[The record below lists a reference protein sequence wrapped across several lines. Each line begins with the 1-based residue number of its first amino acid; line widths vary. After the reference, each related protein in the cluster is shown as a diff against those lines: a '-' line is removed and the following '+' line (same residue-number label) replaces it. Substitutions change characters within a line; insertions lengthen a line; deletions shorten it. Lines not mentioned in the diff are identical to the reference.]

1 MLQQILL
8 WISDNYI
15 ELLGTI
21 FGLLYIVLSI
31 KQNIWCWPVGLITS
45 ALYIY
50 VFFVTKFYADMGL
63 QVYYLVI
70 SVYGWYHW
78 MFGAR
83 SKKQDD
89 LKISKSSLK
98 LIIYSLLATIILFSI
113 ISFILVNYTD
123 SEIPYWDAFTTAGSF
138 VATWMLAR
146 KIIEH
151 WLIWIIVDSV
161 SLGLYIYKGL
171 YPTVILFGV
180 YTILAILGFVEWKR
194 EMRKELNAS
203 S

>member
-1 MLQQILL
+1 MLEQILF
-8 WISDNYI
+8 WIFNNYI
-15 ELLGTI
+15 ELLGAL
-21 FGLLYIVLSI
+21 FGLLYIILSI
-31 KQNIWCWPVGLITS
+31 KQNIWCWPIGLITS

-63 QVYYLVI
+63 QVYYLVVSI
-70 SVYGWYHW
+70 YGWYFW
-78 MFGAR
+78 LFGGK
-83 SKKQDD
+83 STKKDD
-89 LKISKSSLK
+89 LKISNAGYRRL
-98 LIIYSLLATIILFSI
+98 LYIAVATAVLFGIIA
-113 ISFILVNYTD
+113 FILINFTD

-171 YPTVILFGV
+171 YATVILFAV
-180 YTILAILGFVEWKR
+180 YTLLAVIGYIEWK
-194 EMRKELNAS
+194 KELKTK
-203 S
+203 

>member
-1 MLQQILL
+1 MLQEILF
-8 WISDNYI
+8 WISNNYI
-15 ELLGTI
+15 ELLGAI
-21 FGLLYIVLSI
+21 FGLLYIILSI

-63 QVYYLVI
+63 QVYYLVVSI
-70 SVYGWYHW
+70 YGWYFW
-78 MFGAR
+78 MYGGK

-89 LKISKSSLK
+89 LKISKAGFRMSAYLA
-98 LIIYSLLATIILFSI
+98 LATVVLFGMI
-113 ISFILVNYTD
+113 AFILVKFTD

-151 WLIWIIVDSV
+151 WLLWIIVDAV

-171 YPTVILFGV
+171 YATVILFAV
-180 YTILAILGFVEWKR
+180 YTVLAITGYIAWK
-194 EMRKELNAS
+194 KELKKI
-203 S
+203 

>member
-1 MLQQILL
+1 MLQEVLF
-8 WISDNYI
+8 WISGNYI
-15 ELLGTI
+15 ELFGAI

-63 QVYYLVI
+63 QVYYLVVSI
-70 SVYGWYHW
+70 YGWYFW
-78 MFGAR
+78 MFGGK
-83 SKKQDD
+83 SKKKDD
-89 LKISKSSLK
+89 LKISNVGFRRFLY
-98 LIIYSLLATIILFSI
+98 LAVATAVLFGIIA
-113 ISFILVNYTD
+113 FILVNFTD

-171 YPTVILFGV
+171 YATVILFAV
-180 YTILAILGFVEWKR
+180 YTLLAVIGYIEWK
-194 EMRKELNAS
+194 KELKTK
-203 S
+203 

>member
-1 MLQQILL
+1 MLEQIWF
-8 WISDNYI
+8 WIFNNYI
-15 ELLGTI
+15 ELLGAL
-21 FGLLYIVLSI
+21 FGLLYIILSI
-31 KQNIWCWPVGLITS
+31 KQNIWCWPIGLITS

-63 QVYYLVI
+63 QVYYLVVSI
-70 SVYGWYHW
+70 YGWYFW
-78 MFGAR
+78 MFGGK
-83 SKKQDD
+83 STKKDD
-89 LKISKSSLK
+89 LKISTAGFRR
-98 LIIYSLLATIILFSI
+98 LIYIIVATAVLFGIIA
-113 ISFILVNYTD
+113 FILINFTD

-171 YPTVILFGV
+171 YATVILFAV
-180 YTILAILGFVEWKR
+180 YTLLAVMGYIEWK
-194 EMRKELNAS
+194 KELKTK
-203 S
+203 

>member
-1 MLQQILL
+1 MLDEIWF
-8 WISDNYI
+8 WIFNNYI
-15 ELLGTI
+15 ELLGAL
-21 FGLLYIVLSI
+21 FGLLYIILSI
-31 KQNIWCWPVGLITS
+31 KQNIWCWPIGLITS

-63 QVYYLVI
+63 QVYYLVVSI
-70 SVYGWYHW
+70 YGWYFW
-78 MFGAR
+78 MFGGK
-83 SKKQDD
+83 STKKDD
-89 LKISKSSLK
+89 LKISTAGFRR
-98 LIIYSLLATIILFSI
+98 LIYIIVASAVLFGI
-113 ISFILVNYTD
+113 IAFILINFTD

-171 YPTVILFGV
+171 YATVILFAV
-180 YTILAILGFVEWKR
+180 YTLLAVMGYIEWK
-194 EMRKELNAS
+194 KELKTN
-203 S
+203 

>member
-1 MLQQILL
+1 MLEQILF
-8 WISDNYI
+8 WVFNNYI
-15 ELLGTI
+15 ELLGAL
-21 FGLLYIVLSI
+21 FGLLYIILSI
-31 KQNIWCWPVGLITS
+31 KQNIWCWPIGLITS

-63 QVYYLVI
+63 QVYYLVVSI
-70 SVYGWYHW
+70 YGWYFW
-78 MFGAR
+78 MFGGK
-83 SKKQDD
+83 STKKDD
-89 LKISKSSLK
+89 LKISNIGFRRFLYITVATAV
-98 LIIYSLLATIILFSI
+98 LFGIIA
-113 ISFILVNYTD
+113 FILINFTD

-171 YPTVILFGV
+171 YATVILFAV
-180 YTILAILGFVEWKR
+180 YTLLAVIGYIEWK
-194 EMRKELNAS
+194 KELKTK
-203 S
+203 

>member
-8 WISDNYI
+8 WILDNYV

-21 FGLLYIVLSI
+21 FGLLYIVFSI
-31 KQNIWCWPVGLITS
+31 KQNIWCWPVGLISS

-50 VFFVTKFYADMGL
+50 VFFITKFYADMGL

-78 MFGAR
+78 MFGAK
-83 SKKQDD
+83 SKKHDD
-89 LKISKSSLK
+89 LKISKSSYK
-98 LIIYSLLATIILFSI
+98 FIIYLIIATFVLFSI
-113 ISFILVNYTD
+113 ISFILVCYTD
-123 SEIPYWDAFTTAGSF
+123 SDIPYWDAFTTAGSF

-151 WLIWIIVDSV
+151 WLIWIIVDSI
-161 SLGLYIYKGL
+161 SIGLYIYKGL
-171 YPTVILFGV
+171 YPTVLLFSV
-180 YTILAILGFVEWKR
+180 YTILAIFGFIEWKK
-194 EMRKELNAS
+194 EMKKQLSE
-203 S
+203 

>member
-1 MLQQILL
+1 MLQEILF
-8 WISDNYI
+8 WISNNYI
-15 ELLGTI
+15 ELLGAI
-21 FGLLYIVLSI
+21 FGLLYIILSI

-63 QVYYLVI
+63 QVYYLVVSI
-70 SVYGWYHW
+70 YGWYFW
-78 MFGAR
+78 MYGGK
-83 SKKQDD
+83 SNKQDD
-89 LKISKSSLK
+89 LKISKAGFRMSAYLA
-98 LIIYSLLATIILFSI
+98 LATLVLFGMI
-113 ISFILVNYTD
+113 AFILVKFTD

-151 WLIWIIVDSV
+151 WLLWIIVDAV

-171 YPTVILFGV
+171 YATVILFAV
-180 YTILAILGFVEWKR
+180 YTVLAITGYIAWK
-194 EMRKELNAS
+194 KELKKI
-203 S
+203 

>member
-1 MLQQILL
+1 
-8 WISDNYI
+8 
-15 ELLGTI
+15 
-21 FGLLYIVLSI
+21 I
-31 KQNIWCWPVGLITS
+31 KQNIWCWPIGLITS

-63 QVYYLVI
+63 QVYYLVVSI
-70 SVYGWYHW
+70 YGWYFW
-78 MFGAR
+78 MFGGK
-83 SKKQDD
+83 STKKDD
-89 LKISKSSLK
+89 LKISTAGFRR
-98 LIIYSLLATIILFSI
+98 LIYIIVATAVLFGIIA
-113 ISFILVNYTD
+113 FILINFTD

-171 YPTVILFGV
+171 YATVILFAV
-180 YTILAILGFVEWKR
+180 YTLLAVMGYIEWKN
-194 EMRKELNAS
+194 ELKTK
-203 S
+203 